1 MSNRGV
7 AFFDPAFVL
16 PSSQVWLDG
25 GFLAVAGKRP
35 WDRDEAP
42 VGTVLQMHDGS
53 NIVSVIYRG
62 DKAPDAYDKR
72 NISITALA
80 SDEGDYWKI
89 RKAKAKGTSIW
100 YVDGIRVGDV
110 FTATSGATYTLSRR
124 RAKGLVTGVDET
136 DYPTRIYLD
145 GVLDAGAATIGG
157 DEQTV
162 TANDDGEIEIQYT
175 AAFSVFVI
183 DLNERQAAHNQVE
196 MALELE
202 EVITGDFT

>member
-25 GFLAVAGKRP
+25 AYLAVAGKRP

-53 NIVSVIYRG
+53 NIVSVVYRG

-72 NISITALA
+72 NITITALA
-80 SDEGDYWKI
+80 ADEGDYWAI
-89 RKAKAKGTSIW
+89 RKAKAKGTAVW
-100 YVDGIRVGDV
+100 YADGIRVGDV
-110 FTATSGATYTLSRR
+110 FTATDTETYTLSRR

-136 DYPTRIYLD
+136 GYPTRIYLD
-145 GVLDAGAATIGG
+145 GVLDGTAATIGA

-162 TANDDGEIEIQYT
+162 TAADTGEIEIRYT
-175 AAFSVFVI
+175 AAFKVFVVEMS
-183 DLNERQAAHNQVE
+183 ERQAAHNQVE
-196 MALELE
+196 MTLTLE